1 MPDPTVTILGYL
13 TQHIRFEGPC
23 TECEAGPGF
32 IRRTLDKW
40 VSPELG
46 CLPLRI
52 VHGFIAGDGRLVL
65 SSVREAKAVVLGE
78 PDSALFDIQ
87 NYPERSPSQVIRE
100 FERKYGVAPLEKPFA
115 DLEFHD
121 RR

>member
-1 MPDPTVTILGYL
+1 MRG
-13 TQHIRFEGPC
+13 R
-23 TECEAGPGF
+23 PGV

-46 CLPLRI
+46 CLPLRV

-100 FERKYGVAPLEKPFA
+100 FERKYGVAPLGKPFA